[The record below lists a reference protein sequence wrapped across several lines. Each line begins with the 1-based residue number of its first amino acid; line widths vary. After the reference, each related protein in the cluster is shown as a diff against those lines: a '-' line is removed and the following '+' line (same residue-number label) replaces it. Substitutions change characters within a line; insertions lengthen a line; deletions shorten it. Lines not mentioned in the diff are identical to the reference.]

1 MIKVVF
7 VILVILLSTVDRSE
21 LPKTWQ
27 SILRLIK
34 TWKGKNGKEESD
46 NEDKLNELTDLLK
59 KELQNGEV

>member
-7 VILVILLSTVDRSE
+7 VILVIVLNTIDRSE

-34 TWKGKNGKEESD
+34 T
-46 NEDKLNELTDLLK
+46 
-59 KELQNGEV
+59 